1 MHINQ
6 ITAGTT
12 GQLQSMTYTVSMT
25 AAFFPPIYNAYEG
38 LYSSAWKER
47 TFTG

>member
-12 GQLQSMTYTVSMT
+12 GQFESMTYTVSAT
-25 AAFFPPIYNAYEG
+25 AAFFPPICNVYDI
-38 LYSSAWKER
+38 LYSGAWKER